1 MKRKGEGTPPCMG
14 EEKGRQTGVT
24 GGSPATRR
32 ERADGLRG
40 ALLAVDK
47 EKVLGWLVCPATAA
61 VTAENLRGC
70 WIFQFFSS
78 FESCWCTF
86 CMFST

>member
-1 MKRKGEGTPPCMG
+1 MRRKGEGTLPCMG

-24 GGSPATRR
+24 GGSPASRR

-47 EKVLGWLVCPATAA
+47 EKVLGSLVCPATAA
-61 VTAENLRGC
+61 GTTENLQEC
-70 WIFQFFSS
+70 WIFQFFLLLLP
-78 FESCWCTF
+78 CWCRF